1 MSYLAKKQPCPS
13 KDAIRWRP
21 IGIVATAMVPD
32 SAAKD
37 AMVREEISEMVAIE
51 AAEAV
56 IDAMEKASEVVE
68 KASEVVVIEVV
79 IEAAIEAAIN
89 AMEMAPEAAMVDA
102 RSLIPVL

>member
-1 MSYLAKKQPCPS
+1 MSYLAKKQPCQS

-21 IGIVATAMVPD
+21 IGIVATVMVPD

-37 AMVREEISEMVAIE
+37 AMVREETSEMVAIE

-56 IDAMEKASEVVE
+56 IDVKEKVVVI
-68 KASEVVVIEVV
+68 EVVVIEVVV

-89 AMEMAPEAAMVDA
+89 AMEMAPEAAMVVDA
-102 RSLIPVL
+102 RSLKIPVL